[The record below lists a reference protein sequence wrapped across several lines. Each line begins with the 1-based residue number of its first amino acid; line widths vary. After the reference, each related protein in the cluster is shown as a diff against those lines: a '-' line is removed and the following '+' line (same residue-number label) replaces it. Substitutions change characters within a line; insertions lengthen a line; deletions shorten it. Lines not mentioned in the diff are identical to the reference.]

1 MPNRGRRFAAKTGID
16 EGLLPGSAIASAIGQ
31 ADWMEAALSVE
42 VRCVLSLNRL
52 FTFELF
58 RSTIAPE
65 TDSVSGFV
73 RQARPPDRNVT
84 IRSRTPGLWKSDK
97 RYSSVRHVAIGAN

>member
-1 MPNRGRRFAAKTGID
+1 MPTRGRRFAAKTGID

-58 RSTIAPE
+58 CSTITPE
-65 TDSVSGFV
+65 TESVSGFV
-73 RQARPPDRNVT
+73 RQARPPDRQFHRCPAMRCGVNAFYD
-84 IRSRTPGLWKSDK
+84 IALNG
-97 RYSSVRHVAIGAN
+97 Y